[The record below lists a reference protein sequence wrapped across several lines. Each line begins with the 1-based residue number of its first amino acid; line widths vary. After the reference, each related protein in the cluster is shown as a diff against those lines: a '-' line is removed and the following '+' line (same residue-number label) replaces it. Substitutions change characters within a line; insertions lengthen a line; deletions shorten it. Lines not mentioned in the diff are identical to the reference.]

1 MSLPR
6 YAARRDRNEPDIV
19 EGLEACGW
27 ECKRLSSEELPDLL
41 CRHRGS
47 GQLALLE
54 IETGSYKR
62 RRSKEQL
69 AMLRAWSIPIVK
81 TLDEAVRALGGR
93 IA

>member
-27 ECKRLSSEELPDLL
+27 ECRRLSSDELPDLL

-54 IETGSYKR
+54 VESGDYKR
-62 RRSKEQL
+62 RRTAEQR
-69 AMLRAWSIPIVK
+69 AMLAAWNIPVVK
-81 TLDEAVRALGGR
+81 TLDEAIRALGGKIR
-93 IA
+93 